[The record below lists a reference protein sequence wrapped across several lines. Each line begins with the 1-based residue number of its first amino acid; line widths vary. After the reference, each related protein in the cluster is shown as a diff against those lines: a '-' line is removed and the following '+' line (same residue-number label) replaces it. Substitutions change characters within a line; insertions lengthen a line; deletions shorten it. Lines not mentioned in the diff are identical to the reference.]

1 MTIRARVEYFQKNQ
15 VGCHVLKRFNTDM
28 MCNFNFGGP
37 LELEPTVT
45 RKGTGAGSSVSRAD
59 CAKLFG
65 KLVPQVIVLMFDNPS
80 ILWGRPC
87 YPCSGS
93 SSLGLNIFV
102 HRHIQCLCR
111 ANRP

>member
-1 MTIRARVEYFQKNQ
+1 
-15 VGCHVLKRFNTDM
+15 

-65 KLVPQVIVLMFDNPS
+65 KLVTAGDCADV
-80 ILWGRPC
+80 R
-87 YPCSGS
+87 
-93 SSLGLNIFV
+93 
-102 HRHIQCLCR
+102 
-111 ANRP
+111 